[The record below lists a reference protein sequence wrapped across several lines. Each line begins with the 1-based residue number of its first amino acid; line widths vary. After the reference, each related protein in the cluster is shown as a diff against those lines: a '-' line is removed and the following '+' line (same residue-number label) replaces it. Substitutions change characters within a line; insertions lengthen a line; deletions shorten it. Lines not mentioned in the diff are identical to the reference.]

1 MPPKPFFWVAFFR
14 ILRPYFYFEIKML
27 VLCFQ
32 KQVLAHTFMNVFIR
46 THSPIQLLI
55 HIGIIALSIAV
66 LAVSFFFIYLP
77 GSTKHGQVVEV
88 PNLVGLSLQ
97 EMDEKLS
104 KIGLEMVVV
113 DSSYS
118 KEYQPYTVLTQYPNP
133 KDRVKTGR
141 KVYLTVSPKLPPQVK
156 MPQLV
161 GLSYMMASMKLRSMN
176 LEVGQIKF
184 KPDVAVDVVLSQEF
198 NGKPITKDMLLP
210 MGSKIDILIGN
221 GVGEEEIEVP
231 DLEGLSLEEAEV
243 VLKSLDLELG
253 VVTKDPNSKEPY
265 QKIFRQN
272 PPARLALADDEM
284 FDEDGRIVKKENTE
298 ENVAQGDK
306 DKKKKKKDPNARK
319 NKIKAGQ
326 IIDVWISDNPQAE
339 APQE

>member
-1 MPPKPFFWVAFFR
+1 
-14 ILRPYFYFEIKML
+14 ML
-27 VLCFQ
+27 SKARF
-32 KQVLAHTFMNVFIR
+32 LARTFMNVFIR

-55 HIGIIALSIAV
+55 HLGIVLLAVAV

-88 PNLVGLSLQ
+88 PNLIGLSLQ
-97 EMDEKLS
+97 EMDEKLQ
-104 KIGLEMVVV
+104 KIGLEMMVV

-133 KDRVKTGR
+133 KDKVKIGR
-141 KVYLTVSPKLPPQVK
+141 KIYLTVSPKMPPKVK

-184 KPDVAVDVVLSQEF
+184 KPDVAIDVVLSQEL

-221 GVGEEEIEVP
+221 GVGDEEIDVP
-231 DLEGLSLEEAEV
+231 DLEGLTLEQAEIT
-243 VLKSLDLELG
+243 LKSLDLELG
-253 VVTKDPNSKEPY
+253 VITKDPSSKEPY
-265 QKIFRQN
+265 GTIFRQN
-272 PPARLALADDEM
+272 PSARLSLADDEE
-284 FDEDGRIVKKENTE
+284 FDEDGRIVKKEITE
-298 ENVAQGDK
+298 EAKPLSDK
-306 DKKKKKKDPNARK
+306 DKKKKKDPNARK

-326 IIDVWISDNPQAE
+326 IIDVWVSDNAQAN